1 MTQKFD
7 LVYKTTTTPFFP
19 ICLIGQSYS
28 GDFSWL
34 GVKKLKKIPVIAV
47 IRDGA
52 VNWFFDQ
59 QLKQSAIKIFK
70 NIYHTPQCL
79 NKIKNKEREI
89 SNILLREI
97 KTPIQSLFDDKKL
110 NQPGI
115 NKLKKIFSHYAEYGH
130 YVDDPGFL
138 FQLYLVDEFKKAVY
152 QNVPGDMEEKNK
164 VFSLLLSSNQ
174 LTHYERFLM
183 ELRQLIILK
192 EKPVPRMKKISKKF
206 FWLVHDYLGDIID
219 AKYLFRKIK
228 EIDKNPRELT
238 SQCQAAVKR
247 VQDIKAIEKCLPQ
260 KLLRQVK
267 TIQPILYLYNERKK
281 EVLNQVN
288 IFLKNLFHYKFGHM
302 SFGQLHTYYQLT
314 PDGIIDALCGL
325 EIKKYG
331 NREKSWVYYIANEKI
346 KNGPKKFMQLVE
358 VQGNATTLRGAC
370 ACPGRIKGRVN
381 IILNISHIF
390 KFKKGDI
397 LVAPFTNVN
406 YLPIMNRAAAILT
419 ETGGLTS
426 HAAIVARE
434 LKKPCVVGIKNLTA
448 TLKDGD
454 LVEVDAD
461 KGVAKIV
468 K

>member
-1 MTQKFD
+1 MTRKFD

-281 EVLNQVN
+281 EVLNQAN

-302 SFGQLHTYYQLT
+302 SFGQLHNYYQLT

-331 NREKSWVYYIANEKI
+331 NREKSWGYYIANEKI

-461 KGVAKIV
+461 KGVVKIV